1 MGIYDRRYYRDERS
15 GSGWK
20 PGAGGSFRRGM
31 SAWSVNTWII
41 VVNVAIHLLANT
53 VMHQLY
59 AWGSLST
66 YTAFQRLEVWRLV
79 TFQFLHSPDTIMH
92 LAFNMF
98 GLYIFGGIVESTLG
112 GKRYLAFYLTCGIA
126 GGVMF
131 VLLNLLGI
139 AVGHPIPGL
148 LYMDTNSQLI
158 GASAGVFGVI
168 MACAYIMPD
177 SIVQMIFPP
186 ISMKMRTF
194 AYGYVVF
201 VALNLILGGHN
212 AGGDAAHMGGAIA
225 GFYFIRHPHLLR
237 DFFDVFGDSR
247 PNEKQPKGRKDRQ
260 NIDRKHGV
268 ADAMHQQ
275 RLKENARIDAIL
287 DKINRE
293 GVGSLTAAEKKILAQ
308 DTERRR
314 KAGEL

>member
-1 MGIYDRRYYRDERS
+1 
-15 GSGWK
+15 
-20 PGAGGSFRRGM
+20 
-31 SAWSVNTWII
+31 V
-41 VVNVAIHLLANT
+41 LANT
-53 VMHQLY
+53 VVPQLY
-59 AWGSLST
+59 DWGGLST
-66 YTAFQRLEVWRLV
+66 YTAFGRLEVWRLV
-79 TFQFLHSPDTIMH
+79 TFQFLHSQDTIMH

-148 LYMDTNSQLI
+148 LYMDTKSQLI

-201 VALNLILGGHN
+201 VALNLILGGNN

-247 PNEKQPKGRKDRQ
+247 PQKTKPGGRKDRL
-260 NIDRKHGV
+260 RAKRSEP
-268 ADAMHQQ
+268 AEALRRQ

-293 GVGSLTAAEKKILAQ
+293 GVGSLTAAEKRILAQ